1 MSEFQI
7 VFQNDDWVAVDKPA
21 GWLTVP
27 SRFEKEDARKVLGRE
42 LERQFKTQIYP
53 VHRLDL
59 EVSGLVLFATSA
71 KAQRFG
77 NGWFEGRNVS
87 KTYQG
92 QSGARDFSHWP
103 ENLAKASEEIPVD
116 QLVEWKCRLLRG
128 KRRSYE
134 SPRGDRSVTLARLL
148 KSGTAEILKWELQPL
163 TGRSH
168 QLRFEMSRHGYPL
181 LGDELYGSK
190 QKWSPGIALRA
201 VHLDLIKVPAADR
214 MGLPAQLNVK
224 ELFQ

>member
-1 MSEFQI
+1 MSDFQI

-27 SRFEKEDARKVLGRE
+27 SRYEKEDARKVLGRQ
-42 LERQFKTQIYP
+42 LERLFKTQIYP

-71 KAQRFG
+71 KAQRLA
-77 NGWFEGRNVS
+77 NGWFEGRTVA

-92 QSGARDFSHWP
+92 LSGPRDFSHWP
-103 ENLAKASEEIPVD
+103 PDLAKAEEAIPVD
-116 QLVEWKCRLLRG
+116 QSVEWKCQLLRG

-134 SPRGDRSVTLARLL
+134 SSRGDRSVTLARLL
-148 KSGTAEILKWELQPL
+148 KDGTSEELHWELQPL

-168 QLRFEMSRHGYPL
+168 QLRFEMSRHGFPL

-190 QKWSPGIALRA
+190 QKWSLGIALRA
-201 VHLDLIKVPAADR
+201 VKLDLVKIPEEQR
-214 MGLPAQLNVK
+214 LGLPQFLGVK
-224 ELFQ
+224 GLFA